1 MANTKF
7 GTAVWEGGLKSGGG
21 KVSTE
26 SGVLSSQAYGFGT
39 RFGGEKGTNP
49 EELVGAAHA
58 SCFAMATALMLEQ
71 AGIEGAKVEAKSA
84 LTIAEDGDGFSITRA
99 ALTATVS
106 GKGDEATLRKA
117 AEDAKDGCPVSKLL
131 DTEITLDLTVKAG

>member
-1 MANTKF
+1 MADTKF

-26 SGVLSSQAYGFGT
+26 SGVLSDQGYGFGT
-39 RFGGEKGTNP
+39 RFGGDKGTNP

-71 AGIEGAKVEAKSA
+71 AGVEDVKVEAKSA
-84 LTIAEDGDGFSITRA
+84 VTIDEKDGGFAITKA

-106 GKGDEATLRKA
+106 GKGDEAALRKA
-117 AEDAKDGCPVSKLL
+117 AEDAKTGCPISKLL
-131 DTEITLDLTVKAG
+131 NTEITLDLTMNAS

>member
-1 MANTKF
+1 MADTKF

-26 SGVLSSQAYGFGT
+26 SGVLSDQGYGFGT
-39 RFGGEKGTNP
+39 RFGDDKGTNP

-71 AGIEGAKVEAKSA
+71 AGVEDVKVEAKSA
-84 LTIAEDGDGFSITRA
+84 VTIDEKDGGFAITKA

-106 GKGDEATLRKA
+106 GKGDEAALRKA
-117 AEDAKDGCPVSKLL
+117 AEDAKTGCPISKLL
-131 DTEITLDLTVKAG
+131 NTEITLDLTVNAS

>member
-1 MANTKF
+1 MADTKF

-26 SGVLSSQAYGFGT
+26 SGVLADQAYGFGT
-39 RFGGEKGTNP
+39 RFGGDKGTNP

-71 AGIEGAKVEAKSA
+71 AGIEAVKVEAKSA
-84 LTIAEDGDGFSITRA
+84 VTIDEVDGGFAITKA

-106 GKGDEATLRKA
+106 GKGDEAALRKA
-117 AEDAKDGCPVSKLL
+117 AEDAKTGCPISKLL
-131 DTEITLDLTVKAG
+131 NTEITLDLTVNAG